1 VAETPVLHRHLGR
14 LLRDTHL
21 RAHDM
26 ARERLPGGR
35 HPRDWGVMAVIDEDG
50 PVSQQQLAELIGVH
64 RTMMVGVID
73 ALERDGLVA
82 RTRNPDDR
90 RSYALELTGAGEQAL
105 ARTTPEILATEREF
119 MRALSA
125 AGRARLAELLRALVS
140 AERTRPLPPV
150 LAERPGY
157 LLASAHRLSRD
168 RFEAV
173 LEPFGLDAHGFAALI
188 VLAELGPSPQQR
200 LAEELALSGTMVVQV
215 VDALESAGLVERRRS
230 ESDRRVNL
238 VHLTEEGAETE
249 RATMEGRAEIMGDLT
264 ARLGEGEEAELCELL
279 RALLGQAA

>member
-1 VAETPVLHRHLGR
+1 LGR

-35 HPRDWGVMAVIDEDG
+35 HPRDWGVLAVIDEDG
-50 PVSQQQLAELIGVH
+50 PVSQQQLAELLGVH
-64 RTMMVGVID
+64 RTMMVGIID

-105 ARTTPEILATEREF
+105 ARTTPEIQETEREF
-119 MRALSA
+119 MGALSA
-125 AGRARLAELLRALVS
+125 ARRARLAELLRALVS

-150 LAERPGY
+150 LADRPGY
-157 LLASAHRLSRD
+157 LLAAAHRLSKD

-173 LEPFGLDAHGFAALI
+173 LEPWGLDAHGFAALI
-188 VLAELGPSPQQR
+188 VLAELGPSSQQR
-200 LAEELALSGTMVVQV
+200 LADELALSGTMVVQV

-230 ESDRRVNL
+230 VADRRVNL
-238 VHLTEEGAETE
+238 VHLTEVGTETE
-249 RATMEGRAEIMGDLT
+249 RSVMDARAEIMGDLT
-264 ARLGEGEEAELCELL
+264 ARLAEGEEAELCELL
-279 RALLGQAA
+279 RALLAQAS

>member
-1 VAETPVLHRHLGR
+1 LGR

-50 PVSQQQLAELIGVH
+50 PVSQQQLAELLGMH

-82 RTRNPDDR
+82 RTRNRDDR

-105 ARTTPEILATEREF
+105 ARTTPEIMETEREF
-119 MRALSA
+119 LGALSA
-125 AGRARLAELLRALVS
+125 TRRARLVELLRALVS
-140 AERTRPLPPV
+140 AERTRPLPGV
-150 LAERPGY
+150 LADRPGY
-157 LLASAHRLSRD
+157 LLASAHRLSKD

-173 LEPFGLDAHGFAALI
+173 LEPWGLDAHGFAALI
-188 VLAELGPSPQQR
+188 VLAELGPSSQQR
-200 LAEELALSGTMVVQV
+200 LAEELALSGTMVVKV
-215 VDALESAGLVERRRS
+215 VDALESAGLAERRRS
-230 ESDRRVNL
+230 QSDRRINL
-238 VHLTEEGAETE
+238 VQLTEVGAETE
-249 RATMEGRAEIMGDLT
+249 RSVMEARAEIMGDIT
-264 ARLGEGEEAELCELL
+264 TRLAEGEEAELCELL
-279 RALLGQAA
+279 RALLGQAS

>member
-1 VAETPVLHRHLGR
+1 VADPPVLHRHLGR

-21 RAHDM
+21 RAHEK

-50 PVSQQQLAELIGVH
+50 PVSQQQLAELLGVH
-64 RTMMVGVID
+64 RTMMVGIID

-90 RSYALELTGAGEQAL
+90 RSYALELTRAGEQAL
-105 ARTTPEILATEREF
+105 ARTTPEIVETERAF
-119 MRALSA
+119 MGALSA
-125 AGRARLAELLRALVS
+125 TRRARLAELLRALVS

-150 LAERPGY
+150 LADRPGY
-157 LLASAHRLSRD
+157 LLAAAHRLSKD

-188 VLAELGPSPQQR
+188 VLAEIGPSSQQR

-230 ESDRRVNL
+230 ETDRRVNL
-238 VHLTEEGAETE
+238 VHLTEVGAETE
-249 RATMEGRAEIMGDLT
+249 RSVMDARAEIMGDIT
-264 ARLGEGEEAELCELL
+264 ARLAEGEEAELCALL
-279 RALLGQAA
+279 RALLAQPS